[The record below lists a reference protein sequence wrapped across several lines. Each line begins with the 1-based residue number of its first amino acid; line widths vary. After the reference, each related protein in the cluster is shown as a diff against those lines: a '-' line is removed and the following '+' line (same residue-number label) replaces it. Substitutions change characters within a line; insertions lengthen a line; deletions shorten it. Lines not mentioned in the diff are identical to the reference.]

1 MFSEVC
7 VEVQQDII
15 KIEWQTAE
23 IYIPLQEV
31 IEVTSEFSSC
41 IELEDHVINIGIP
54 YHNNK
59 TIIRTEK
66 FYYVLFNV
74 DKELISLN
82 KY

>member
-1 MFSEVC
+1 MFSEVY
-7 VEVQQDII
+7 VEVQQGII

-31 IEVTSEFSSC
+31 IEVTSKFSSC
-41 IELEDHVINIGIP
+41 IEQEAHVINIGIP
-54 YHNNK
+54 YYNNK
-59 TIIRTEK
+59 TIIRTRK